1 MKHITLI
8 NLESASDKEVQNY
21 RIRNAVRA
29 VVLDKDGHIALLHA
43 SKNTY
48 YKLPGGGVEKGE
60 DFEEALRRECREEIG
75 CEIEIT
81 GELGLIVEYRKEGA
95 LKQTSYC
102 YLAKVAGEK
111 GYSDLTQS
119 EIDEG
124 FEIVWL
130 TLEEAV
136 KKLTESRPLRYGGDY
151 MVARDLAFLNEY
163 SMVG

>member
-1 MKHITLI
+1 MTHITLI
-8 NLESASDKEVQNY
+8 NLENASEEDVQNY
-21 RIRNAVRA
+21 RIRTAVRA
-29 VVLDKDGHIALLHA
+29 IVLDKDGYIALLHA

-102 YLAKVAGEK
+102 YRAKVIGEK
-111 GYSDLTQS
+111 GHPDLTQD

-124 FEIVWL
+124 FEIAWL
-130 TLEEAV
+130 PPEEAIQ
-136 KKLTESRPLRYGGDY
+136 KLISSQPQRYGGDY
-151 MVARDLAFLNEY
+151 MVARDLAFLRAYLKNT
-163 SMVG
+163 